1 MKSLKGQAMK
11 QIKDLFAP
19 LVGQLVWQ
27 VRRGVGS
34 FLTLEFGTPHLSI
47 KEPIAASPDSPPRV
61 RRNLKRRGVYVTGD
75 WHLWVQYGDWT
86 LSTSDGILNSEDPP
100 GSPLDECLRD
110 LDGQRLV
117 SVDRGN
123 MEGSCAFK
131 FDLGGILEIW
141 PSTEIP
147 DDQWGLYNWN
157 GGIITCGSTGVLAFD
172 KADPD
177 GRIFKKLY

>member
-1 MKSLKGQAMK
+1 MHQV
-11 QIKDLFAP
+11 KDLFAP

-27 VRRGVGS
+27 VQRGVGS
-34 FLTLEFGTPHLSI
+34 FLTLEFGMPHLAVR
-47 KEPIAASPDSPPRV
+47 EPIAPRHSTSTRV

-141 PSTEIP
+141 RSTEIP
-147 DDQWGLYNWN
+147 DDQWGLYIWN
-157 GGIITCGSTGVLAFD
+157 GDIASYSSNGELVFD
-172 KADPD
+172 KSDPD
-177 GRIFKKLY
+177 GRIFKRL